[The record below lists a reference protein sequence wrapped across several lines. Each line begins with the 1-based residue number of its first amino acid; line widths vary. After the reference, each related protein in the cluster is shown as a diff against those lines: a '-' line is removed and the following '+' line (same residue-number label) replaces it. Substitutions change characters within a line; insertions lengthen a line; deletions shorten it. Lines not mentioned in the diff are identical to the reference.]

1 MILLSQKRRQPRK
14 KSGNSFRGRT
24 KSGVWPTYPTT
35 KSDLQEII
43 KTGQKIE
50 FIYLKKKHPKDCAQD
65 QALYIYRIL
74 TQNVRKRVASNIKP

>member
-1 MILLSQKRRQPRK
+1 MILLSQKQRQPRK

-43 KTGQKIE
+43 KTGPKLNLYID
-50 FIYLKKKHPKDCAQD
+50 LKKTENDDVEK
-65 QALYIYRIL
+65 
-74 TQNVRKRVASNIKP
+74 SNINGGNDDKGVR

>member
-1 MILLSQKRRQPRK
+1 MILLSQKRRQSRK

-43 KTGQKIE
+43 KTGPKLNLYID
-50 FIYLKKKHPKDCAQD
+50 LKKTENDDVEK
-65 QALYIYRIL
+65 
-74 TQNVRKRVASNIKP
+74 SNINGGNDDKGVR